1 MNMDDSNLAEL
12 ESLFLALSDRT
23 RLKLLSLMARGEVSV
38 GYLADTTGESQ
49 PKVSRHLAYLRTAGL
64 VAARRDGKHIF
75 YGIEWPT
82 EPMAANV
89 VAAVL
94 GNELTPPIA
103 VDTLAGYERPST
115 EIVVHNTFDEAY
127 VNDYIPQ
134 EIEIYL
140 L

>member
-1 MNMDDSNLAEL
+1 MNDSNLAEL
-12 ESLFLALSDRT
+12 ETLFLALSDTT
-23 RLKLLSLMARGEVSV
+23 RLKLLSLMAKGEVSV

-64 VAARRDGKHIF
+64 VAARREGKHIF
-75 YGIEWPT
+75 YGIKWPT

-89 VAAVL
+89 IAAVL
-94 GNELTPPIA
+94 GNDLTPSIA
-103 VDTLAGYERPST
+103 VDTPAGHERSAT
-115 EIVVHNTFDEAY
+115 KIAVHNTFAEAY
-127 VNDYIPQ
+127 VNDYVPQ